1 MDPSTL
7 RQLNSLIQLDI
18 DAAFCYDQA
27 IERADDRDLAEDL
40 QNFRADHERHIDAL
54 SAIVNENGGAPP
66 QRVPDMKGYLRQGI
80 TALRSARGIEDAL
93 KAMEA
98 NEKTT
103 VKNYEQARA
112 WPVPPDVH
120 AVLEKGWD
128 DEKGHLEYIQG
139 CLDVQRR
146 CGDAAIPR
154 HLRERGA

>member
-7 RQLNSLIQLDI
+7 QQLNSLIQLDI

-27 IERADDRDLAEDL
+27 IERTDDRDIAENL

-54 SAIVNENGGAPP
+54 SAIVNENGGVPP
-66 QRVPDMKGYLRQGI
+66 QRVPARKGYLRQGI

-93 KAMEA
+93 EAMET

-103 VKNYEQARA
+103 TENYERARE

-128 DEKGHLEYIQG
+128 DEKHHLEYIQN
-139 CLDVQRR
+139 CLDAQRR
-146 CGDAAIPR
+146 GGDAPLPR
-154 HLRERGA
+154 HVRERDA